1 MSLTTELFPTLKET
15 PKESSHAERRARDAM
30 MPVGKYVHVV
40 FSSDA
45 YVYSIWSRIVR
56 RSLRRARASRAL
68 ESDSRGASTRGH
80 ADDARERARLGT
92 KPDPPISMAEA
103 KERGNALYKSGQF
116 AEAVKAY
123 DASLAIDPSV
133 ASVYA
138 NKAAALSG
146 QGRRFHA
153 QAMEACVAAVAL
165 DPGYKRA
172 KTRLGALL
180 SKLGDLDAA
189 ARVAEALAEKDV
201 FRSAEGTSAL
211 RRQLALLRDGRE
223 AGNAAFKAGDKEKA
237 RRVYTEALRAAT
249 APESGSVL
257 HENERRTLLASAPGA
272 GLLLCNRAACA
283 SSLGDHAGALA
294 DCEAVLANDPDN
306 LKAQLRRAHALK
318 DLGKRDDAEA
328 AFAALRARLPG
339 NAAVAAALDETRGAD
354 SGHASET
361 AGPVVVTSASQYRA
375 LLRDSAL
382 VLVDFTAS
390 WCGPCRQIA
399 PHFARLAT
407 AYPDVHFAKVDV
419 DEVQE
424 VAAAENVR
432 SMPTF
437 KVYRYGKKA
446 EEFSG
451 ADPAKL
457 KAMVDKYLPTV
468 A

>member
-1 MSLTTELFPTLKET
+1 M
-15 PKESSHAERRARDAM
+15 
-30 MPVGKYVHVV
+30 
-40 FSSDA
+40 
-45 YVYSIWSRIVR
+45 
-56 RSLRRARASRAL
+56 
-68 ESDSRGASTRGH
+68 STRGH
-80 ADDARERARLGT
+80 ADDAKARARLGT
-92 KPDPPISMAEA
+92 KPAQSISMAEA

-146 QGRRFHA
+146 QGRRLYA

-165 DPGYKRA
+165 DPGYARA
-172 KTRLGALL
+172 KTRLGARL

-237 RRVYTEALRAAT
+237 RRVYTEALTSAAT
-249 APESGSVL
+249 FSFSEETET
-257 HENERRTLLASAPGA
+257 ENGKTDDERRTLLASAPGA

-283 SSLGDHAGALA
+283 SSLGDHDGALA

-318 DLGKRDDAEA
+318 DLGRREDAEA
-328 AFAALRARLPG
+328 AFVALRSRLPG
-339 NAAVAAALDETRGAD
+339 DAAVAAALDETRGRE
-354 SGHASET
+354 SGHASTT
-361 AGPVVVTSASQYRA
+361 AGPVMVTSASQYRA

>member
-1 MSLTTELFPTLKET
+1 
-15 PKESSHAERRARDAM
+15 
-30 MPVGKYVHVV
+30 
-40 FSSDA
+40 
-45 YVYSIWSRIVR
+45 
-56 RSLRRARASRAL
+56 
-68 ESDSRGASTRGH
+68 
-80 ADDARERARLGT
+80 
-92 KPDPPISMAEA
+92 MAEA
-103 KERGNALYKSGQF
+103 KERGNALYKSGKF
-116 AEAVKAY
+116 ADAVKAY
-123 DASLAIDPSV
+123 DESLAIDPSV

-146 QGRRFHA
+146 QGRRLYA

-165 DPGYKRA
+165 DPGYARA

-237 RRVYTEALRAAT
+237 RRVYTEALTSAAT
-249 APESGSVL
+249 FSFSEETEPENGKTDD
-257 HENERRTLLASAPGA
+257 ERRTLLASAPGA

-283 SSLGDHAGALA
+283 SSLGDHDGALA

-318 DLGKRDDAEA
+318 DLGRREDAEA
-328 AFAALRARLPG
+328 AFVALRSRLPG
-339 NAAVAAALDETRGAD
+339 DAAVAAALDETRGRD
-354 SGHASET
+354 SGHASTT
-361 AGPVVVTSASQYRA
+361 AGPVMGTSASQYRA

>member
-1 MSLTTELFPTLKET
+1 
-15 PKESSHAERRARDAM
+15 
-30 MPVGKYVHVV
+30 
-40 FSSDA
+40 
-45 YVYSIWSRIVR
+45 
-56 RSLRRARASRAL
+56 
-68 ESDSRGASTRGH
+68 
-80 ADDARERARLGT
+80 
-92 KPDPPISMAEA
+92 MAEA

-146 QGRRFHA
+146 QGRRLYA

-165 DPGYKRA
+165 DPGYARA

-211 RRQLALLRDGRE
+211 RSQLVLLRDGRE

-237 RRVYTEALRAAT
+237 RRVYTEALTSAAT
-249 APESGSVL
+249 FSFSEETET
-257 HENERRTLLASAPGA
+257 ENGKTDDERRTLLASAPGA

-339 NAAVAAALDETRGAD
+339 DAAVAAALDETRGAD

>member
-1 MSLTTELFPTLKET
+1 M
-15 PKESSHAERRARDAM
+15 
-30 MPVGKYVHVV
+30 
-40 FSSDA
+40 
-45 YVYSIWSRIVR
+45 
-56 RSLRRARASRAL
+56 
-68 ESDSRGASTRGH
+68 STRGH
-80 ADDARERARLGT
+80 ADDAKARARLGT
-92 KPDPPISMAEA
+92 KPAQSISMAEA

-146 QGRRFHA
+146 QGRRLYA

-165 DPGYKRA
+165 DPGYARA

-237 RRVYTEALRAAT
+237 RRVYTEALTSAAT
-249 APESGSVL
+249 FSFSEETET
-257 HENERRTLLASAPGA
+257 ENGKTDDERRTLLASAPGA

-283 SSLGDHAGALA
+283 SSLGDHDGALA

-318 DLGKRDDAEA
+318 DLGRREDAEA
-328 AFAALRARLPG
+328 AFVALRSRLPG
-339 NAAVAAALDETRGAD
+339 DAAVAAALDETRGRE
-354 SGHASET
+354 SGHASTT
-361 AGPVVVTSASQYRA
+361 AGPVMVTSASQYRA

>member
-1 MSLTTELFPTLKET
+1 
-15 PKESSHAERRARDAM
+15 
-30 MPVGKYVHVV
+30 
-40 FSSDA
+40 
-45 YVYSIWSRIVR
+45 
-56 RSLRRARASRAL
+56 
-68 ESDSRGASTRGH
+68 
-80 ADDARERARLGT
+80 
-92 KPDPPISMAEA
+92 MAEA
-103 KERGNALYKSGQF
+103 KERGNALYKSGKF
-116 AEAVKAY
+116 ADAVKAY
-123 DASLAIDPSV
+123 DESLAIDPSV

-146 QGRRFHA
+146 QGRRLYA

-165 DPGYKRA
+165 DPGYARA

-237 RRVYTEALRAAT
+237 RRVYTEALTSAAT
-249 APESGSVL
+249 FSFSEETET
-257 HENERRTLLASAPGA
+257 ENGKTDDERRTLLASAPGA

-328 AFAALRARLPG
+328 AFVALRSRLPG
-339 NAAVAAALDETRGAD
+339 DAAVAAALDETRGAD

>member
-1 MSLTTELFPTLKET
+1 M
-15 PKESSHAERRARDAM
+15 
-30 MPVGKYVHVV
+30 
-40 FSSDA
+40 
-45 YVYSIWSRIVR
+45 
-56 RSLRRARASRAL
+56 
-68 ESDSRGASTRGH
+68 STRGH
-80 ADDARERARLGT
+80 ADDAKARARLGT
-92 KPDPPISMAEA
+92 KPAQSISMAEA

-146 QGRRFHA
+146 QGRRLYA

-165 DPGYKRA
+165 DPGYARA

-237 RRVYTEALRAAT
+237 RRVYTEALTSAAT
-249 APESGSVL
+249 FSFSEETEPENGKTDD
-257 HENERRTLLASAPGA
+257 ERRTLLASAPGA

-283 SSLGDHAGALA
+283 SSLGDHDGALA

-318 DLGKRDDAEA
+318 DLGRREDAEA
-328 AFAALRARLPG
+328 AFVALRSRLPG
-339 NAAVAAALDETRGAD
+339 DAAVAAALDETRGRE
-354 SGHASET
+354 SGHASTT
-361 AGPVVVTSASQYRA
+361 AGPVMVTSASQYRA

>member
-1 MSLTTELFPTLKET
+1 
-15 PKESSHAERRARDAM
+15 
-30 MPVGKYVHVV
+30 
-40 FSSDA
+40 
-45 YVYSIWSRIVR
+45 
-56 RSLRRARASRAL
+56 
-68 ESDSRGASTRGH
+68 
-80 ADDARERARLGT
+80 
-92 KPDPPISMAEA
+92 MAEA

-146 QGRRFHA
+146 QGRRLYA

-237 RRVYTEALRAAT
+237 RRVYTEALTSAAT
-249 APESGSVL
+249 FSFSEETET
-257 HENERRTLLASAPGA
+257 ENGKTDDERRTLLASAPGA

-283 SSLGDHAGALA
+283 SSLGDHDGALA

-318 DLGKRDDAEA
+318 DLGRREDAEA
-328 AFAALRARLPG
+328 AFVALRSRLPG
-339 NAAVAAALDETRGAD
+339 DAAVAAALDETRGRD
-354 SGHASET
+354 SGHASTT
-361 AGPVVVTSASQYRA
+361 AGPVMVTSASQYRA

-399 PHFARLAT
+399 PVFERLAL
-407 AYPDVHFAKVDV
+407 ANPEVHFVKVDV
-419 DEVQE
+419 DSSQD

-437 KVYRYGKKA
+437 KLFRYGAKV

-451 ADPAKL
+451 ADPNRIAAL
-457 KAMVDKYLPTV
+457 VNKYKETI
-468 A
+468 

>member
-1 MSLTTELFPTLKET
+1 
-15 PKESSHAERRARDAM
+15 
-30 MPVGKYVHVV
+30 
-40 FSSDA
+40 
-45 YVYSIWSRIVR
+45 
-56 RSLRRARASRAL
+56 
-68 ESDSRGASTRGH
+68 
-80 ADDARERARLGT
+80 
-92 KPDPPISMAEA
+92 MAEA

-146 QGRRFHA
+146 QGRRLYA

-165 DPGYKRA
+165 DPGYARA

-189 ARVAEALAEKDV
+189 TRAVEALAEKDV

-211 RRQLALLRDGRE
+211 RSQLVLLRDGRE
-223 AGNAAFKAGDKEKA
+223 AGNAAFKAGDKTKA

-249 APESGSVL
+249 TSSGNATETFS
-257 HENERRTLLASAPGA
+257 ENEERTLLASAPGA

-328 AFAALRARLPG
+328 AFVALRARLPG
-339 NAAVAAALDETRGAD
+339 DAAVAAALDETRGAD

-419 DEVQE
+419 DEAQE

>member
-1 MSLTTELFPTLKET
+1 
-15 PKESSHAERRARDAM
+15 
-30 MPVGKYVHVV
+30 
-40 FSSDA
+40 
-45 YVYSIWSRIVR
+45 
-56 RSLRRARASRAL
+56 
-68 ESDSRGASTRGH
+68 
-80 ADDARERARLGT
+80 
-92 KPDPPISMAEA
+92 MAEA

-146 QGRRFHA
+146 QGRRLYA

-211 RRQLALLRDGRE
+211 RRQLVLLRDGRE

-237 RRVYTEALRAAT
+237 RRVYTEALTSAAT
-249 APESGSVL
+249 FSFSEETET
-257 HENERRTLLASAPGA
+257 ENGKTDDERRTLLASAPGA

-283 SSLGDHAGALA
+283 SSLGDHDDALA

-318 DLGKRDDAEA
+318 DLGRREDAEA
-328 AFAALRARLPG
+328 AFVALRSRLPG
-339 NAAVAAALDETRGAD
+339 DAAVAAALDETRGRD
-354 SGHASET
+354 SGHASTT
-361 AGPVVVTSASQYRA
+361 AGPVMVTSASQYRA

>member
-1 MSLTTELFPTLKET
+1 
-15 PKESSHAERRARDAM
+15 
-30 MPVGKYVHVV
+30 
-40 FSSDA
+40 
-45 YVYSIWSRIVR
+45 
-56 RSLRRARASRAL
+56 
-68 ESDSRGASTRGH
+68 
-80 ADDARERARLGT
+80 
-92 KPDPPISMAEA
+92 MAEA

-146 QGRRFHA
+146 QGRRLYA

-211 RRQLALLRDGRE
+211 RSQLVLLRDGRE
-223 AGNAAFKAGDKEKA
+223 AGNAAFKAGDKTKA

-249 APESGSVL
+249 ETYSENS
-257 HENERRTLLASAPGA
+257 ENEERTLLASAPGA

-339 NAAVAAALDETRGAD
+339 DAAVAAALDETRGAD

>member
-1 MSLTTELFPTLKET
+1 M
-15 PKESSHAERRARDAM
+15 
-30 MPVGKYVHVV
+30 
-40 FSSDA
+40 
-45 YVYSIWSRIVR
+45 
-56 RSLRRARASRAL
+56 
-68 ESDSRGASTRGH
+68 STRGH
-80 ADDARERARLGT
+80 ADDAKARARLGT
-92 KPDPPISMAEA
+92 KPAQSISMAEA

-146 QGRRFHA
+146 QGRRLYA

-165 DPGYKRA
+165 DPGYARA

-237 RRVYTEALRAAT
+237 RRVYTEALTSAAT
-249 APESGSVL
+249 FSFSEETET
-257 HENERRTLLASAPGA
+257 ENGKTDDERRTLLASAPGA

-283 SSLGDHAGALA
+283 SSLGDHDGALA

-318 DLGKRDDAEA
+318 DLGRREDAEA
-328 AFAALRARLPG
+328 AFVALRSRLPG
-339 NAAVAAALDETRGAD
+339 DAAVAAALDETRGRD
-354 SGHASET
+354 SGHASTT
-361 AGPVVVTSASQYRA
+361 AGPVMVTSASQYRA

>member
-1 MSLTTELFPTLKET
+1 
-15 PKESSHAERRARDAM
+15 
-30 MPVGKYVHVV
+30 
-40 FSSDA
+40 
-45 YVYSIWSRIVR
+45 
-56 RSLRRARASRAL
+56 
-68 ESDSRGASTRGH
+68 
-80 ADDARERARLGT
+80 
-92 KPDPPISMAEA
+92 MAEA

-146 QGRRFHA
+146 QGRRLYA

-165 DPGYKRA
+165 DPGYARA
-172 KTRLGALL
+172 KMRLGALL

-189 ARVAEALAEKDV
+189 TRAVEALAEKDV

-211 RRQLALLRDGRE
+211 RSQLALLRDGRE

-237 RRVYTEALRAAT
+237 RRVYTEALCAAT

-257 HENERRTLLASAPGA
+257 HENEERTLLASAPGA

-318 DLGKRDDAEA
+318 DLGRRDDAEA

-339 NAAVAAALDETRGAD
+339 DAAVAAALDETRGAD

>member
-1 MSLTTELFPTLKET
+1 
-15 PKESSHAERRARDAM
+15 
-30 MPVGKYVHVV
+30 
-40 FSSDA
+40 
-45 YVYSIWSRIVR
+45 
-56 RSLRRARASRAL
+56 
-68 ESDSRGASTRGH
+68 
-80 ADDARERARLGT
+80 
-92 KPDPPISMAEA
+92 MAEA

-146 QGRRFHA
+146 QGRRLYA

-237 RRVYTEALRAAT
+237 RRVYTEALTSAAT
-249 APESGSVL
+249 FSFSEETET
-257 HENERRTLLASAPGA
+257 ENGKTDDERRTLLASAPGA

-339 NAAVAAALDETRGAD
+339 DAAVAAALDETRGAD

>member
-1 MSLTTELFPTLKET
+1 M
-15 PKESSHAERRARDAM
+15 
-30 MPVGKYVHVV
+30 
-40 FSSDA
+40 
-45 YVYSIWSRIVR
+45 
-56 RSLRRARASRAL
+56 
-68 ESDSRGASTRGH
+68 STRGH
-80 ADDARERARLGT
+80 ADDAKARARLGT
-92 KPDPPISMAEA
+92 KPAQSISMAEA

-146 QGRRFHA
+146 QGRRLYA

-165 DPGYKRA
+165 DPGYARA

-237 RRVYTEALRAAT
+237 RRVYTEALTSAAT
-249 APESGSVL
+249 FSFSEETEPENGKTDD
-257 HENERRTLLASAPGA
+257 ERRTLLASAPGA

-283 SSLGDHAGALA
+283 SSLGDHDGALA

-318 DLGKRDDAEA
+318 DLGRREDAEA
-328 AFAALRARLPG
+328 AFVALRSRLPG
-339 NAAVAAALDETRGAD
+339 DAAVAAALDETRGRD
-354 SGHASET
+354 SGHASTT
-361 AGPVVVTSASQYRA
+361 AGPVMVTSASQYRA

>member
-1 MSLTTELFPTLKET
+1 
-15 PKESSHAERRARDAM
+15 
-30 MPVGKYVHVV
+30 
-40 FSSDA
+40 
-45 YVYSIWSRIVR
+45 
-56 RSLRRARASRAL
+56 
-68 ESDSRGASTRGH
+68 
-80 ADDARERARLGT
+80 
-92 KPDPPISMAEA
+92 MAEA

-165 DPGYKRA
+165 DPGYARA

-180 SKLGDLDAA
+180 SKLGDLEKATN
-189 ARVAEALAEKDV
+189 VADALAERKDV
-201 FRSAEGTSAL
+201 FSSASGVHAL
-211 RRQLALLRDGRE
+211 RRALVSLRDGRD
-223 AGNAAFKAGDKEKA
+223 AGNALFKAGEKEKA
-237 RRVYTEALRAAT
+237 RNTYTEALVKAA
-249 APESGSVL
+249 AAFR
-257 HENERRTLLASAPGA
+257 NEEPVTKTEEEDEEDEDGARSLASVPGA

-283 SSLGDHAGALA
+283 SALGDFEHALE
-294 DCEAVLANDPDN
+294 DCEAVLLTDPEYT
-306 LKAQLRRAHALK
+306 KAALRRAHALR
-318 DLGKRDDAEA
+318 DLGRRDDAEA
-328 AFAALRARLPG
+328 AFAELRLKLPG
-339 NAAVAAALDETRGAD
+339 DANVASALNEVRGD
-354 SGHASET
+354 SAET
-361 AGPVVVTSASQYRA
+361 AGAVLVKSSTQYRA
-375 LLRDSAL
+375 LLQRASL

-399 PHFARLAT
+399 PHFAKLASL
-407 AYPDVHFAKVDV
+407 YPDVHFAKVDV

-437 KVYRYGKKA
+437 KVYRYGLKV

-451 ADPAKL
+451 ADPGKL
-457 KAMVDKYLPTV
+457 KALVDKYLPTV

>member
-1 MSLTTELFPTLKET
+1 
-15 PKESSHAERRARDAM
+15 
-30 MPVGKYVHVV
+30 
-40 FSSDA
+40 
-45 YVYSIWSRIVR
+45 
-56 RSLRRARASRAL
+56 
-68 ESDSRGASTRGH
+68 
-80 ADDARERARLGT
+80 
-92 KPDPPISMAEA
+92 
-103 KERGNALYKSGQF
+103 
-116 AEAVKAY
+116 
-123 DASLAIDPSV
+123 
-133 ASVYA
+133 
-138 NKAAALSG
+138 
-146 QGRRFHA
+146 
-153 QAMEACVAAVAL
+153 MEACVAAVAL

-237 RRVYTEALRAAT
+237 RRVYTEALTSAAT
-249 APESGSVL
+249 FSFSEETET
-257 HENERRTLLASAPGA
+257 ENGKTDDERRTLLASAPGA

-283 SSLGDHAGALA
+283 SSLGDHDGALA

-318 DLGKRDDAEA
+318 DLGRREDAEA
-328 AFAALRARLPG
+328 AFVALRSRLPG
-339 NAAVAAALDETRGAD
+339 DAAVAAALDETRGAD